1 MDSLELLR
9 ALPADQRAAVRARV
23 IDGLDYSEAADVLGC
38 SEMVVRQRVSRG
50 LRRLRASGGPAM
62 STLPQ
67 LRDSVVAAAERRARE
82 GPTREPGGSNDPGGR
97 RWRRTLLI
105 SIAVGLVPC
114 RRGLCQWGD
123 PVRDAGAGLAGPAVH
138 GADHRR
144 RSADAGDGAHAA
156 RLDAGSGR
164 WSAVGHARVHD
175 EPRPRLRRGRRL
187 AEGKLVAVGQDY
199 AFGNDGRYHVLGVP
213 SGGAG
218 SGDWCS
224 ALDRYDRLFI
234 NQMWGEQPA
243 SAWQSRC
250 FAPGSPPGGH
260 MRHEPECP
268 MRDERNLYFGLL
280 GPDAESVTYVLGGQH
295 HTLATSGPE
304 GAYLIV
310 TRSTPGQL
318 LDRRRDRRGRPDRR
332 ADHRNPLPGRRD
344 LPHHLQELDR
354 RSLRVHAEP
363 QRARRLRR
371 AARTRLH
378 APQVATPVHAT
389 LIRTHGGR
397 YELRLAIRSRVALR
411 NAASGYNFAWYVPG
425 TRFENHGT
433 YHTEANIAAGQ
444 IISTTTCPLP
454 AGYIHGTVSLYEPN
468 EPYTSKS
475 EVVYAYKYEKTGEL
489 VGGFAVHVPGK
500 PSHTSPESTALEN
513 RGESPLASCSRTPT
527 GRRGRA
533 GRVRLR

>member
-1 MDSLELLR
+1 
-9 ALPADQRAAVRARV
+9 
-23 IDGLDYSEAADVLGC
+23 
-38 SEMVVRQRVSRG
+38 
-50 LRRLRASGGPAM
+50 M

-82 GPTREPGGSNDPGGR
+82 GPTREPAARTILGGR

-105 SIAVGLVPC
+105 SIAVVLV
-114 RRGLCQWGD
+114 
-123 PVRDAGAGLAGPAVH
+123 LAGVAFASGVIPFGTPAPVSPVQLFT
-138 GADHRR
+138 APTT
-144 RSADAGDGAHAA
+144 GDGALTPGTV
-156 RLDAGSGR
+156 RVLPVSTPDPAGGAPWGMREFMTSRGLGCVE
-164 WSAVGHARVHD
+164 VG
-175 EPRPRLRRGRRL
+175 RL

-224 ALDRYDRLFI
+224 ALDRYNRLYI

-280 GPDAESVTYVLGGQH
+280 GPDAESVTYVQGGQH

-318 LDRRRDRRGRPDRR
+318 LTGVGTGGVVPVDGPITEIHYRDGATCHITSKSWIGEAYACTPSLKEPVGYV
-332 ADHRNPLPGRRD
+332 APPELAYTHR
-344 LPHHLQELDR
+344 
-354 RSLRVHAEP
+354 
-363 QRARRLRR
+363 
-371 AARTRLH
+371 
-378 APQVATPVHAT
+378 QVATPVHAT
-389 LIRTHGGR
+389 LIRTHNGR
-397 YELRLAIRSRVALR
+397 YELRLSIRSRVALR
-411 NAASGYNFAWYVPG
+411 NAASGYNFAWYIPG
-425 TRFENHGT
+425 TRFENHGN

-454 AGYIHGTVSLYEPN
+454 AGNVHGSVSLYEPN
-468 EPYTSKS
+468 EPYTSKN

-489 VGGFAVHVPGK
+489 IGRFAVHVPGK
-500 PSHTSPESTALEN
+500 PSHTSPESTAVESH
-513 RGESPLASCSRTPT
+513 GESPLASCGRTPLRH
-527 GRRGRA
+527 GRRT